1 MIIVGFKLVQKASKM
16 VKDFKDGGN
25 FVFGRE
31 LIAGCEMFSELEG
44 LIQKHRNQP
53 L

>member
-1 MIIVGFKLVQKASKM
+1 MLVFKLVQKASKM
-16 VKDFKDGGN
+16 VRDFKDGGN

-31 LIAGCEMFSELEG
+31 LIAGCGMFLELEG
-44 LIQKHRNQP
+44 LTQKNWAV